1 MLDLLIRIAVSSIV
15 IAGLFYLLYRS
26 SKSVI
31 DMFSGNAGCCHGGS
45 GGGCP
50 DCETDGPDAD
60 EKEHCKSHIE
70 E

>member
-31 DMFSGNAGCCHGGS
+31 EMFKGDAGCCHGGS
-45 GGGCP
+45 GGGCS
-50 DCETDGPDAD
+50 DCETDDPDPD
-60 EKEHCKSHIE
+60 EKELYKSHIE